1 MRNSRENRVTSIA
14 FALKYSNREEFLPN
28 IYSGRKAKD
37 ETPIQ
42 LEALRRGSLLR
53 EG

>member
-1 MRNSRENRVTSIA
+1 MRNSRQNRVSSTA
-14 FALKYSNREEFLPN
+14 FALKYSNREEFLIT

-42 LEALRRGSLLR
+42 LE
-53 EG
+53 EVC